1 MSSSSSSSELEM
13 QRSTS
18 KKLFELVVVLFM
30 HLKLLTYARRHG
42 RRNGAKIKW
51 RVKRGSRTIVLI
63 FLWFHLASEKGG
75 LLFGTKRRLNR

>member
-63 FLWFHLASEKGG
+63 FLWFHLASEKGIIIWD
-75 LLFGTKRRLNR
+75 KVEAK